1 MGQSPDGSTYSN
13 TPSKYILVQ
22 GNADLKDGWV
32 FPRVWTTQKT
42 KLANINDFIFS
53 VRAPVGSVGK
63 TSYSV
68 VIGRGVAAIR
78 GNEFIYQTLLKK
90 DIEGYWKRLSSGSTF
105 DSINSDSLIN
115 TEIMQPL
122 NIEEQSKIATYLEN
136 IDNLI
141 TGYCTVSL

>member
-1 MGQSPDGSTYSN
+1 MDGFS
-13 TPSKYILVQ
+13 
-22 GNADLKDGWV
+22 
-32 FPRVWTTQKT
+32 PRVWTTQKT

-141 TGYCTVSL
+141 TL